1 MQGESTSFAVMLRST
16 FDDGALTAIEY
27 AGKPAWIASDVGRA
41 LGMADH
47 REASRRL
54 REHHPD
60 GGAYWYA
67 ASQVERDELKRVGIL
82 DPHQNS
88 ATLIFEPGL
97 YWLMMTSATPKA
109 DAFRAWLAEV
119 HLPELRRGAV
129 ERTAMTHDNA
139 TVAWLK
145 AHAQWAGA
153 ETQRLKAERAAEEA
167 RLKVEKKRADRDFKL
182 ANARQELD
190 HWRTRHRIMEQKL
203 QAAWR
208 NDAKM
213 RIKLG
218 MPPINYAAEF
228 TFTDDA

>member
-1 MQGESTSFAVMLRST
+1 MQGESTSFAVVLRST

-27 AGKPAWIASDVGRA
+27 AGKPAWIASDIGRA
-41 LGMADH
+41 LGMMHH
-47 REASRRL
+47 RDAARRL
-54 REHHPD
+54 REETAE
-60 GGAYWYA
+60 GTYW
-67 ASQVERDELKRVGIL
+67 RDLTPEEIEILRNPCVLDTRVTSG
-82 DPHQNS
+82 
-88 ATLIFEPGL
+88 TLVFEPGL
-97 YWLMMTSATPKA
+97 YWLMMTSNTPRSE
-109 DAFRAWLAEV
+109 AFRAWLAEV
-119 HLPELRRGAV
+119 HLPALRRGAV
-129 ERTAMTHDNA
+129 ESTAMTHDNA

-218 MPPINYAAEF
+218 MPPVNYAAEF